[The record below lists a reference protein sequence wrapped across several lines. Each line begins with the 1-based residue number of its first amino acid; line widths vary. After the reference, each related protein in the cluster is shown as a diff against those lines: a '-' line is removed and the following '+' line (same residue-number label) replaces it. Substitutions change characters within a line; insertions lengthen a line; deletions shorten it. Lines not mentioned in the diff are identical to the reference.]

1 MSART
6 ISKLIDLGYI
16 DTKKDEDDSRANKL
30 YLSEKAKAIVPKVLK
45 EIHNLIDLITKDL
58 NQDEKSITLASL
70 DSSIVNVAL
79 PVMAKALNVTSAGVQ
94 LVVTSY
100 LIIISATI
108 LVFGRLGDIKG
119 KTKIFKVGIALF
131 TIGSLLCGITSS
143 FPILVL
149 ARVIQAIGA
158 AGAMAN
164 SQGIVTEVF
173 SAKER
178 GRALGIT
185 GTFVALGALVGPPLG
200 GFILDATSWEY
211 IFLINVPI
219 GIITLFYSFKIL
231 PKGHSKSNG
240 KLDWLGALLFMFAI
254 IPLFAALGEGQSI
267 GFTEPIIL
275 LSFLIAIISFIT
287 FIIVEKKRE
296 NPLLQLQIFENKLFS
311 LSIFCGFIS
320 FIAIFSSTIIQ
331 PFYLQDAM
339 SFSPSTTGLVLM
351 IYPLILSVVAPVSGH
366 LSDKI
371 DSEILTLIGLMF
383 TSIGLLCMSSLTE
396 HSSIISMILFI
407 SIMSIGNGLFQSPN
421 NSLVMSTVP
430 KDKLGI
436 AGSVNA
442 LIRNLGMVCGIA
454 SANTILY
461 NRMSSKLGYHVT
473 DYVVGRNDVFIYGM
487 KIVYITAAAVCM
499 IGVILTALRLFNGKS
514 KLAK

>member
-1 MSART
+1 MNLENNSKISSSYTTLDNKNRWLILFIVVMVIFMST
-6 ISKLIDLGYI
+6 
-16 DTKKDEDDSRANKL
+16 
-30 YLSEKAKAIVPKVLK
+30 
-45 EIHNLIDLITKDL
+45 
-58 NQDEKSITLASL
+58 L

-79 PVMAKALNVTSAGVQ
+79 PVMARSLNVTSASIQ

-108 LVFGRLGDIKG
+108 LIFGRLGDIHG
-119 KTKIFKVGIALF
+119 KTKIFKVGITLF

-158 AGAMAN
+158 AGSMAN
-164 SQGIVTEVF
+164 SQGIITEVF
-173 SAKER
+173 PAKER
-178 GRALGIT
+178 GKALGIT

-219 GIITLFYSFKIL
+219 GIIILFYSFKIL
-231 PKGHSKSNG
+231 PKGHSTAKG
-240 KLDWLGALLFMFAI
+240 QLDWLGALLFIFTI
-254 IPLFAALGEGQSI
+254 IPLFAALGEGQAI
-267 GFTEPIIL
+267 GFTQPLIL
-275 LSFLIAIISFIT
+275 LGFLISLICFIAFIT
-287 FIIVEKKRE
+287 LERKLD
-296 NPLLQLQIFENKLFS
+296 NPLLKLQIFENKLFS

-320 FIAIFSSTIIQ
+320 FIAIFASTIIQ
-331 PFYLQDAM
+331 PFYLQDVM
-339 SFSPSTTGLVLM
+339 NFSPSTTGLVLM
-351 IYPLILSVVAPVSGH
+351 IFPLILSVVAPISGH

-371 DSEILTLIGLMF
+371 GSEILTLVGLIF
-383 TSIGLLCMSSLTE
+383 TSVGLLLMSSLTE
-396 HSSIISMILFI
+396 YSSIIRMIFSI

-454 SANTILY
+454 LSNTILY
-461 NRMSSKLGYHVT
+461 NMMSYKLGYHVT

-487 KIVYITAAAVCM
+487 KIVYMTAAAVCM
-499 IGVILTALRLFNGKS
+499 IGVILTFLRLFNKKT
-514 KLAK
+514 KLDR